1 MLPDPTASSG
11 AAPHSSP
18 ALQALLADNPTGLPV
33 TAALSNVLGKMR
45 TRQRVGD
52 KRKLVNPK
60 ELIRAVGKKASD
72 FSDINEQQDAHELL
86 RIITDACYM
95 EELDVRR
102 RSKCID

>member
-1 MLPDPTASSG
+1 M
-11 AAPHSSP
+11 
-18 ALQALLADNPTGLPV
+18 QALLADNPTGLPV